1 MNEVTRV
8 AAASHTL
15 QYLGTAM
22 TLAFFAF
29 FVGWV
34 LWAWWP
40 SNRAHMDLM
49 ARIPLDDDLGGDR

>member
-1 MNEVTRV
+1 MNEVTRT

-15 QYLGTAM
+15 QYLGTTM
-22 TLAFFAF
+22 TVAFFLF

-34 LWAWWP
+34 VWAYWP
-40 SNRAHMDLM
+40 SNRAHLDLM